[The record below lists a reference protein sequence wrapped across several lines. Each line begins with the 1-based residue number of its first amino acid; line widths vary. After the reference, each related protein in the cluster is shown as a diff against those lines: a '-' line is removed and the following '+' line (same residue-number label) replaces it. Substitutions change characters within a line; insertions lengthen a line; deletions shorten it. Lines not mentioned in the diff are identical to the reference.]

1 MLIFVETVVRMTTLE
16 LKNNFHQL
24 IDSIDNENL
33 LLKFYEL
40 MRNRSISKEG
50 SLLSRLSKEEQD
62 DLLLAF
68 NESDKEEN
76 LIRNNEMMKKHK
88 KWL

>member
-1 MLIFVETVVRMTTLE
+1 MTTIE

-24 IDSIDNENL
+24 IDSIENENL

-50 SLLSRLSKEEQD
+50 NLWSRLSKEEQD
-62 DLLLAF
+62 DLLMAF

-76 LIRNNEMMKKHK
+76 LIKQNEMMNKHK

>member
-1 MLIFVETVVRMTTLE
+1 MTTIE

-24 IDSIDNENL
+24 IDSIENENL

-50 SLLSRLSKEEQD
+50 SLWSRLSKEEQD
-62 DLLLAF
+62 DLLMAF
-68 NESDKEEN
+68 DESDREEN
-76 LIRNNEMMKKHK
+76 LISQNEMMKKHK

>member
-1 MLIFVETVVRMTTLE
+1 MTTIE

-24 IDSIDNENL
+24 IDSIENENL

-50 SLLSRLSKEEQD
+50 NLWSRLSIEEQEE
-62 DLLLAF
+62 LLKSF

-76 LIRNNEMMKKHK
+76 LIKHNEMMIKHK